1 MAEVIAVNRYAV
13 RYADAFRAAVTA
25 LADRVQHQGV
35 PGVPGVRGYR
45 FFCPRPDEGRAVATY
60 ADPKAWIAH
69 HDLIMTWPGMADQRA
84 SADLAEG
91 MLFGPM
97 TAGMQDWI
105 DRMDLGSKVHPMGSP
120 VTGFLR

>member
-1 MAEVIAVNRYAV
+1 MAEVIAVKRYAV
-13 RYADAFRAAVTA
+13 RDADAFRAAVTA
-25 LADRVQHQGV
+25 LADRVQRQ
-35 PGVPGVRGYR
+35 GVPGVRGCR
-45 FFCPRPDEGRAVATY
+45 FFCPRPDEGRAVVTY

-69 HDLIMTWPGMADQRA
+69 HDLIMTWPEMADLRA